1 MAKSL
6 NQLIIMGNVTR
17 TPDIKQTP
25 SGNSVVSFSLALN
38 RSYKDAQDQW
48 QEATDYVDVVA
59 WGKLADQVAER
70 LDTGSRA
77 LVSGR
82 LQSRSWEDKDTGAK
96 RSKLEVLAQ
105 DVTFLDRGESIEI
118 TEG

>member
-6 NQLIIMGNVTR
+6 NQVIVMGNLTR
-17 TPDIKQTP
+17 SPEVKQTP
-25 SGNSVVSFSLALN
+25 SGNSVVTFSLALN

-105 DVTFLDRGESIEI
+105 DVTFLDAADKLDVQLG
-118 TEG
+118 

>member
-1 MAKSL
+1 
-6 NQLIIMGNVTR
+6 MGNVTR

-77 LVSGR
+77 LVNGR
-82 LQSRSWEDKDTGAK
+82 LQSRSWEQDGVK

-105 DVTFLDRGESIEI
+105 DVTFLDAADKIEI

>member
-6 NQLIIMGNVTR
+6 NQVIVMGNLTR
-17 TPDIKQTP
+17 SPEVKQTP

-59 WGKLADQVAER
+59 WGKLADQISER

-82 LQSRSWEDKDTGAK
+82 LQSRSWEDKESGAK

-105 DVTFLDRGESIEI
+105 DVTFLDKSDNIEI

>member
-6 NQLIIMGNVTR
+6 NQVIVMGNVTR

-48 QEATDYVDVVA
+48 QEPHSCGRSSM
-59 WGKLADQVAER
+59 GKLADRVAER
-70 LDTGSRA
+70 LTQALA

-82 LQSRSWEDKDTGAK
+82 FKSRSWKTKDRCKAQKLKHSHKMSHLDAK
-96 RSKLEVLAQ
+96 NK
-105 DVTFLDRGESIEI
+105 IEI
-118 TEG
+118 TQG

>member
-59 WGKLADQVAER
+59 WGKLADQVAVDAYKAVR
-70 LDTGSRA
+70 GKTKTQ
-77 LVSGR
+77 V
-82 LQSRSWEDKDTGAK
+82 QSVASWKYSHK
-96 RSKLEVLAQ
+96 MSH
-105 DVTFLDRGESIEI
+105 S
-118 TEG
+118 

>member
-6 NQLIIMGNVTR
+6 NQVTIMGNLTR
-17 TPDIKQTP
+17 TPEIKQTP
-25 SGNSVVSFSLALN
+25 SGNSVASFSLALN
-38 RSYKDAQDQW
+38 RSYKDANDQW

-59 WGKLADQVAER
+59 WGKLADQISER

-82 LQSRSWEDKDTGAK
+82 LQSRSWEDKESGAK

-105 DVTFLDRGESIEI
+105 DVTFLDKSDNIEI

>member
-1 MAKSL
+1 
-6 NQLIIMGNVTR
+6 MGNLTR
-17 TPDIKQTP
+17 SPEVKQTP

-48 QEATDYVDVVA
+48 QEATDYVDIVA

-82 LQSRSWEDKDTGAK
+82 LQSRSWEDKESGAK

-105 DVTFLDRGESIEI
+105 DVTFLDAADKIDVQLG
-118 TEG
+118 

>member
-1 MAKSL
+1 MGKSL
-6 NQLIIMGNVTR
+6 NQVTIMGNLTR
-17 TPDIKQTP
+17 TPEIKQTP
-25 SGNSVVSFSLALN
+25 SGNSVVLFSLALN

-48 QEATDYVDVVA
+48 QEATDYVDIVA

-82 LQSRSWEDKDTGAK
+82 LQSRSWEDKESGAK

-105 DVTFLDRGESIEI
+105 DVTFLDKGEQIEVSM
-118 TEG
+118 G

>member
-1 MAKSL
+1 
-6 NQLIIMGNVTR
+6 MGNLTR
-17 TPDIKQTP
+17 SPEVKQTP

-48 QEATDYVDVVA
+48 QEATDYVDIVA

-82 LQSRSWEDKDTGAK
+82 LQSRSWEDKESGAK

-105 DVTFLDRGESIEI
+105 DVTFLDKADHIEVQMD
-118 TEG
+118 

>member
-6 NQLIIMGNVTR
+6 NQVMVMGNLTR

-70 LDTGSRA
+70 LSTGSRA

-105 DVTFLDRGESIEI
+105 DVTFLDAADKIDVQLG
-118 TEG
+118 

>member
-6 NQLIIMGNVTR
+6 NQVIVMGNLTR
-17 TPDIKQTP
+17 SPEVKQTP

-105 DVTFLDRGESIEI
+105 DVTFLDAADKIDVQLG
-118 TEG
+118 